1 MLEVVS
7 RSHGSGRALLWTG
20 QIRLISQDDVL
31 DARYEQVSKHF
42 HWQGSVAL
50 TLAIVV
56 ASEWNR
62 LAIVFRAFPVNI
74 NRCVLLGSNRPQP

>member
-1 MLEVVS
+1 MSFHAMLEVVS

-74 NRCVLLGSNRPQP
+74 NRCVLLG